1 MGKIKQ
7 GILGGFNGTTGSV
20 VGASWKGIAYMRGKA
35 QSIKN
40 PRTTLQE
47 ANRSL
52 FGDISDLMSKALSV
66 VKVGFAQYASKRSEF
81 NVAVKRNLDIVN
93 SSGGDF
99 DIVHCQFSDG
109 PLTPI
114 VDGSVAFS
122 NNVISATSNFA
133 AALYKDLTVFYVAV
147 FSGDFVGAPFVISVD
162 SVVRKDATENTSTLP
177 TPSGVA
183 YERCDVFAFFNDS
196 ITKESSLTTYLGE
209 FTPE

>member
-40 PRTTLQE
+40 PRTSLQQ

-52 FGDISDLMSKALSV
+52 FGEISDLMSKALSV
-66 VKVGFAQYASKRSEF
+66 VKVGFSQYSSKRSEF
-81 NVAVKRNLDIVN
+81 NVAVKRNVDIVIA
-93 SSGGDF
+93 SGADF
-99 DIVHCQFSDG
+99 EIANCQFSDG

-114 VDGSVAFS
+114 IGGSVAYANDS
-122 NNVISATSNFA
+122 ISATSNFA
-133 AALYKDLTVFYVAV
+133 SALDKDLDVVYVAV
-147 FSGDFVGAPFVISVD
+147 FSGEFVGAPFVTSFH
-162 SVVRKDATENTSTLP
+162 SVVREGATTNTSILP
-177 TPSGVA
+177 TPSGVD
-183 YERCDVFAFFNDS
+183 YERCDVFAFFNDF

-209 FTPE
+209 YIPA